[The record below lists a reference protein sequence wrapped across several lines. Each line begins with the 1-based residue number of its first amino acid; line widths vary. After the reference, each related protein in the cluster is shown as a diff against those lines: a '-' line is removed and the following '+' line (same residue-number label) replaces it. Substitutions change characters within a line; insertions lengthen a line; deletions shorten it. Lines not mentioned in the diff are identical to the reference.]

1 MGFLKQ
7 IEKGMESMVEGVF
20 GRAFRR
26 QVHPVEIAKG
36 LTKQMDEGRMISV
49 SRTYAPNDFTIHLS
63 YEDHESMQAYERSL
77 QEELIQYASTHAE
90 GKSYHLMT
98 PPKVRFETEET
109 LKFGEFGVTAKLTG
123 GEGPRDRGAPSD
135 TSGQTRI
142 FRTEAPEEAEGS
154 EESEEP
160 EETEVREKPGDQR
173 ETKRVSGDTAS
184 ISAERARKEG
194 LARETVEV
202 TIGDETQTLEGSG
215 PWTVGR
221 AEDNDIVVRDPNVSR
236 RHARLER
243 QENGFAVEDLGS
255 TNGTLLDGAPIG
267 RERIDDGDEI
277 TFGHTPTTFNVR
289 RSQPRGR
296 EAAYPGGSGGSDG
309 SSGSSGSNGPGGV
322 TSRWDRGASG
332 GSRGRRGSSGGGG
345 A

>member
-1 MGFLKQ
+1 
-7 IEKGMESMVEGVF
+7 MESIVEGVF

-26 QVHPVEIAKG
+26 EVHPVEIAKG

-63 YEDHESMQAYERSL
+63 YEDYESMQAYESYLR
-77 QEELIQYASTHAE
+77 EELIQYASTHAE
-90 GKSYHLMT
+90 DKSYHLMT
-98 PPKVRFETEET
+98 PPRVRFLTEDS

-123 GEGPRDRGAPSD
+123 GEGPREKGAPSD

-142 FRTEAPEEAEGS
+142 FRTE
-154 EESEEP
+154 EP
-160 EETEVREKPGDQR
+160 EEPGEPEDQK
-173 ETKRVSGDTAS
+173 ETLRVSGDTAS
-184 ISAERARKEG
+184 ISAEQARREG
-194 LARETVEV
+194 LARETVELTV
-202 TIGDETQTLEGSG
+202 GDETHALEGRG

-221 AEDNDIVVRDPNVSR
+221 AEDNDIVIRDPNVSR

-243 QENGFAVEDLGS
+243 HENGFAVEDLGS

-277 TFGHTPTTFNVR
+277 TFGHTTSSFSVR
-289 RSQPRGR
+289 RGHSRGR
-296 EAAYPGGSGGSDG
+296 EAAYPGG
-309 SSGSSGSNGPGGV
+309 PGGI
-322 TSRWDRGASG
+322 TSRWDRGSSEAS
-332 GSRGRRGSSGGGG
+332 RERRGAGG